1 MKNHSRISRLLHILV
16 FVSFLTP
23 FFFVACEHVEEA
35 PTTLDSVHTE
45 VVTASDT
52 IIRDTTVSHD
62 TLRADTPKSLFI
74 DQAVSE
80 KNEDGAKE
88 SMAYQISKEYRFTKP
103 FLVPY
108 KHSYSGLAIF
118 IDSCINV
125 PFFAIFNAMLFLIIS
140 LVMKFMKAQ
149 TPKMIFFHLLLAF
162 IFLSLARPIS
172 FDCKILW
179 GYWVC
184 LALLGVTA
192 MFDFWVLI
200 SKSKRRK
207 AEQVD

>member
-1 MKNHSRISRLLHILV
+1 
-16 FVSFLTP
+16 
-23 FFFVACEHVEEA
+23 
-35 PTTLDSVHTE
+35 
-45 VVTASDT
+45 
-52 IIRDTTVSHD
+52 
-62 TLRADTPKSLFI
+62 
-74 DQAVSE
+74 
-80 KNEDGAKE
+80 
-88 SMAYQISKEYRFTKP
+88 
-103 FLVPY
+103 
-108 KHSYSGLAIF
+108 
-118 IDSCINV
+118 
-125 PFFAIFNAMLFLIIS
+125 MLFLIIS